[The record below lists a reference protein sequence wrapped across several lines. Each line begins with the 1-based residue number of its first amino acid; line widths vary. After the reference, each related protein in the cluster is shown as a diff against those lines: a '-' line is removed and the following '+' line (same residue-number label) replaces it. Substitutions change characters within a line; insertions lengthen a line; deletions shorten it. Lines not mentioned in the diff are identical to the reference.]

1 LVNQVRLAAAVA
13 DASDVESW
21 SDLASFAAAAS
32 GASAAVLLR
41 YHEEQKELE
50 LIAGH
55 ELDERMWQLFRR
67 LPVDDDTIFGRA
79 VQSLQP
85 VELQGLEL
93 RTHEGIAAGVV
104 FPLTVDQRPL
114 GVVGFLLPDG
124 EPPRPARLAKVAAA
138 VRNAFDRLERDRER
152 DRTLR
157 LQRLTA
163 KLAAVQSR
171 SEIAETI
178 VDEAIAATGAQA
190 GSVFVNDERRGQ
202 LRLVAYRGYSE
213 QAAAAFDPLPEDLR
227 TPLRDAAEFGKVVVV
242 ETADEYEARYPGVR
256 DRAGVRLTPRAA
268 VAVPLAAGGSA
279 FGAVG
284 LAYPPLRIFDHDE
297 RAFLLAVARLCA
309 QALDR
314 SDRAR
319 LYDRVA
325 RLQTVTAE
333 LARAVTPAD
342 VGRVVIR
349 EMAAAL
355 GADSGRIA
363 LFDEHGEL
371 VTLAQTHDFDEVAT
385 RLTDAGHLNET
396 PLGVAAR
403 LNQEVLVESIGADAA
418 AWEAAAPVYL
428 ELGLHAAA
436 AVPLP
441 AAAGPLGAIGFAW
454 RRRRPLLHD
463 FAPFLH
469 ATAAVCAQAL
479 ERTRLFE
486 EAERSRL
493 ALHAVLDRLGE
504 AVLVVDRPLTIS
516 YANREAHELFG
527 RQRLIGLELPDP
539 WPELRLRSLARAQLE
554 REAEPCSVSA
564 TLADARTLD
573 VGAIPDEGRVVLV
586 LRDVT
591 RRERQERLEREFV
604 QNASHELRTP
614 LAAIAAAIDALQV
627 GAKEKASER
636 DYLLSGVEGEVAR
649 LSRLVDALLLLARAQ
664 GDPGSF
670 ACDEVDLEQLLD
682 GIVSRLQP
690 RPGVRVQTACG
701 PCTVHGD
708 RTLLEAAISN
718 LAQNAVRHTEH
729 GTIELACAVDADGGG
744 VTISVSDTG
753 DGMTDEVRSRATERF
768 YRGAVDGNGF
778 GLGLA
783 LARQIV
789 DVLGGELAIEPR
801 RPHGTTMS
809 IRLPVRCE
817 SAS

>member
-1 LVNQVRLAAAVA
+1 VEVLVNQVRLTAAVA

-32 GASAAVLLR
+32 GATASVLLR

-50 LIAGH
+50 LVAGH
-55 ELDERMWQLFRR
+55 ELDDRMWQQFRR
-67 LPVDDDTIFGRA
+67 VPVDDDSIFGRA
-79 VQSLQP
+79 VHTLQP
-85 VELQGLEL
+85 VELRGLAL
-93 RTHEGIAAGVV
+93 HAHEGAGGGVV
-104 FPLTVDQRPL
+104 YPLTVDQRPL
-114 GVVGFLLPDG
+114 GVVGFLLSDDEPGRPD
-124 EPPRPARLAKVAAA
+124 RLARVAAA

-163 KLAAVQSR
+163 KLAAVQTR
-171 SEIAETI
+171 IEIAEMI
-178 VDEAIAATGAQA
+178 VDEAIAATDADA
-190 GSVFVNDERRGQ
+190 GSVFVNDERHGQ
-202 LRLVAYRGYSE
+202 LRLVAYRGYGDD
-213 QAAAAFDPLPEDLR
+213 AVAAFDPLPDDIR
-227 TPLRDAAEFGKVVVV
+227 TPLRDAAEFGEVVVA
-242 ETADEYEARYPGVR
+242 ETAEEYEERYPGLRRYGAVE
-256 DRAGVRLTPRAA
+256 LSPRAA

-279 FGAVG
+279 FGAIG
-284 LAYPPLRIFDHDE
+284 LAYPPLRIFDYDE

-325 RLQTVTAE
+325 RLQAVTAE

-349 EMAAAL
+349 EAAAAL

-363 LFDEHGEL
+363 LFDESGGL
-371 VTLAQTHDFDEVAT
+371 VTLAQTHDFDALVT
-385 RLTDAGHLNET
+385 RLAADGHLNET
-396 PLGVAAR
+396 PLGVAALR
-403 LNQEVLVESIGADAA
+403 NEEVLVESISAA
-418 AWEAAAPVYL
+418 GEAWQAVAPVYL
-428 ELGLHAAA
+428 ELGLQAAA

-441 AAAGPLGAIGFAW
+441 AASGPLGAVGFAW

-469 ATAAVCAQAL
+469 AIAAVCAQAL

-516 YANREAHELFG
+516 FANREAHELFG
-527 RQRLIGLELPDP
+527 RTRLIGSELPDP
-539 WPELRLRSLARAQLE
+539 WAELRLRSLVQAQLE
-554 REAEPCSVSA
+554 RDAEPCSVSA

-573 VGAIPDEGRVVLV
+573 VAAIPDEGRVVLV
-586 LRDVT
+586 LRDVS

-636 DYLLSGVEGEVAR
+636 DYLLAGVEGEVGR

-664 GDPGSF
+664 GERSSF
-670 ACDEVDLEQLLD
+670 ANDEVDLGPLLEA
-682 GIVSRLQP
+682 IATRLQP
-690 RPGVRVQTACG
+690 RPGVRVQTVCG
-701 PCTVHGD
+701 RCTIHGD

-718 LAQNAVRHTEH
+718 LAQNAARHTDR
-729 GTIELACAVDADGGG
+729 GTIELACTSDAERA
-744 VTISVSDTG
+744 TISVSDTG
-753 DGMTDEVRSRATERF
+753 DGMSDAVRTRATERF
-768 YRGAVDGNGF
+768 YRGAVDGHGF

-789 DVLGGELAIEPR
+789 DVLGGELTIEPR
-801 RPHGTTMS
+801 RPRGTTMS
-809 IRLPVRCE
+809 IRLPL
-817 SAS
+817 